1 MNLTHPNKPA
11 SAMSGH
17 RFLAAFRLK
26 TRADFARVF
35 AGKQTLADGVLRIHA
50 AASTC
55 GHPRL
60 GLSVS
65 RRLGNAVARNRYKR
79 LLREAFRLSRERL
92 PALDLVVIPQGRRRP
107 TLEDFQAS
115 LVQLSRRLEKRLSQ
129 RRMETE
135 TEPTAG
141 G

>member
-1 MNLTHPNKPA
+1 
-11 SAMSGH
+11 MSGH
-17 RFLAAFRLK
+17 QFTAASRLK
-26 TRADFARVF
+26 TRAEFARVF

-50 AASTC
+50 LPSEC

-65 RRLGNAVARNRYKR
+65 RRLGNAVVRNRYKR

-92 PALDLVVIPQGRRRP
+92 PALDLVIIPQGRRTP

-115 LVQLSRRLEKRLSQ
+115 LVQLARRLEKRLAQ
-129 RRMETE
+129 RRMDSES
-135 TEPTAG
+135 EPTAG
-141 G
+141 A